1 MRILYSH
8 RIRSRDGQ
16 AVHLEAMVEALR
28 AAGHEVLVSGPEA
41 FAQTALGGGSAGL
54 DALRR
59 RLPGWLGELAELA
72 YALPATWRLD
82 RAARAFRPDVI
93 YERANLF
100 HFAGICV
107 ARWRGLPLLLEVNS
121 PLAEERAQHGRLSL
135 RRLAGAAER
144 LVWRRASHVLPVTE
158 VLAGHLRAAGVPDAR
173 ISVIPNGINP
183 AEFPPASVRGA
194 SPGVTLGFIGFLR
207 EWHGMDRVLDAMAR
221 EAGARDL
228 TLRIVGDGPA
238 LPALRAQAAALGIG
252 ARVTFLGLASRAE
265 APGLIAGFDIA
276 LQPAAVAYACPLKI
290 LEYMAA
296 GCAIVAPDQPNL
308 RELLEDGRT
317 ALLFD
322 PADPE
327 AMWRAILALAGDA
340 ALRTRLG
347 EAARAEIG
355 RRGLSWAALAARV
368 VALAQEA
375 RPR

>member
-16 AVHLEAMVEALR
+16 AVHLEAMVDALR
-28 AAGHEVLVSGPEA
+28 AAGHEVLVTGPEA
-41 FAQTALGGGSAGL
+41 FTQTALGGGSAGL
-54 DALRR
+54 DALRQ

-72 YALPATWRLD
+72 YAIPATWRLD

-158 VLAGHLRAAGVPDAR
+158 VLAGHLRAAGVAEAR
-173 ISVIPNGINP
+173 ITVIPNGINP
-183 AEFPPASVRGA
+183 ADFPPGHARGA
-194 SPGVTLGFIGFLR
+194 EPGVTLGFIGFLR
-207 EWHGMDRVLDAMAR
+207 EWHGMNRVLDAMAR

-228 TLRIVGDGPA
+228 ALRIVGDGPA
-238 LPALRAQAAALGIG
+238 LPALRAQARALGLD
-252 ARVTFLGLASRAE
+252 ARVAFLGLASRAE
-265 APGLIAGFDIA
+265 VPGLIAGFDIA

-322 PADPE
+322 AADPD
-327 AMWRAILALAGDA
+327 AMWRAILTLAGDA
-340 ALRTRLG
+340 ALRARLG
-347 EAARAEIG
+347 DAARAEIG
-355 RRGLSWAALAARV
+355 RRGLSWAGLAGRV
-368 VALAQEA
+368 VALAEAA